1 MHKNQRNMEKR
12 INLSESVYN
21 LTKQYP
27 ELIDIMAELGF
38 GEIKKSVVR
47 NSVGKLMTIPKG
59 AHVKG
64 IDLAQIVSTLSSK
77 GFTVEGYEAKAEEPK
92 AIPATDEQIAL
103 LKSYLRRLGNGED
116 LENVRQEFRANFQD
130 VEAAD
135 IMRAEQELIAEG
147 EPIGKVQQLCDLHS
161 ALFHGATKQ
170 ERLAN
175 AEQEVARSAYRQ
187 QEKRW
192 VAQAHANTDKAQEL
206 IATTGH
212 PMQTF
217 TRENEAIGKVIA
229 EYKKARAEGADTGAI
244 VAQARGL
251 GIHYAKKGDLLYPVL
266 KVGYDITGPSQV
278 MWTVDDEIRAELSH
292 LAKAANHDDQW
303 TARADAV
310 MKRVEEMIYKEENI
324 LLPLC
329 AANFTD
335 NEWKQIYRD
344 SKDYA
349 TCLGVEP
356 EVWQEAEAVEP
367 TSPVHEGEV
376 VMPGGHLTVE
386 QLTAMLNTLPMEITF
401 VDADNINRFFNE
413 GHKVFKRPQMAIDRE
428 VFTCHPPKIEP
439 MVRAI
444 ISDFRSGKRD
454 QVPVWM
460 EKNGRPMLVLYMAVR
475 DRQGQYLGTM
485 EVVQDM
491 EHARKHFA
499 EKG

>member
-1 MHKNQRNMEKR
+1 
-12 INLSESVYN
+12 
-21 LTKQYP
+21 
-27 ELIDIMAELGF
+27 
-38 GEIKKSVVR
+38 
-47 NSVGKLMTIPKG
+47 
-59 AHVKG
+59 
-64 IDLAQIVSTLSSK
+64 
-77 GFTVEGYEAKAEEPK
+77 
-92 AIPATDEQIAL
+92 
-103 LKSYLRRLGNGED
+103 
-116 LENVRQEFRANFQD
+116 
-130 VEAAD
+130 
-135 IMRAEQELIAEG
+135 
-147 EPIGKVQQLCDLHS
+147 
-161 ALFHGATKQ
+161 
-170 ERLAN
+170 
-175 AEQEVARSAYRQ
+175 
-187 QEKRW
+187 
-192 VAQAHANTDKAQEL
+192 
-206 IATTGH
+206 
-212 PMQTF
+212 MQTF

-229 EYKKARAEGADTGAI
+229 EYQKARAEGADTGAI

-292 LAKAANHDDQW
+292 LAKAASHDDQW

-335 NEWKQIYRD
+335 DEWKQIYRD

-356 EVWQEAEAVEP
+356 EVWQEAETVEP
-367 TSPVHEGEV
+367 ASPAHEDEV

-475 DRQGQYLGTM
+475 NRQGQYLGTM

-491 EHARKHFA
+491 EHARKHFV